1 MRNDD
6 HRQVVEVEKKEGH
19 SWLLSGQPSL
29 DILSSIS
36 HGFLFSA
43 SLFCTGHRSHPA
55 LTLVHWTVLSANSF
69 VQNQGFIIF
78 EPDEIAHWTGFDV
91 ASMCTTLKTPRRVPA
106 VNGVDLVLC
115 YLPLGND
122 AAKSKQQELKF
133 PSAFSNSGQVRP
145 FKVMWL

>member
-1 MRNDD
+1 MTI
-6 HRQVVEVEKKEGH
+6 VK
-19 SWLLSGQPSL
+19 SWRWKRRRAIRGCFPVSRVLTYFHLFHMDPS
-29 DILSSIS
+29 SRPVYFVQ
-36 HGFLFSA
+36 GTEA
-43 SLFCTGHRSHPA
+43 HPA

-91 ASMCTTLKTPRRVPA
+91 ASMCTTLKTARRVPA
-106 VNGVDLVLC
+106 VNDVDLVLC

-122 AAKSKQQELKF
+122 AAKSKQQEWKF